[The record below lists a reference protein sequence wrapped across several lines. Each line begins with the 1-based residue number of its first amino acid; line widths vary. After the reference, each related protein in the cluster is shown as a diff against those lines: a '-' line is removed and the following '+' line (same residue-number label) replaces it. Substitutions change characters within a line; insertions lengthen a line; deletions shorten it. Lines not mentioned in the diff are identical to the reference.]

1 MQFLRIYES
10 CAQLLQKESWLY
22 VADNTNVRWLKI
34 FHLYKG
40 FHRKST
46 KEGFFV
52 KGAAKIVEPPRIEY
66 KGFKYKYNIKG
77 DICRGLICR
86 SKNLKL
92 NLNRDTLLFNNNSL
106 ITIKK
111 KNDPRSKYHNG
122 PIMRNVWRKKLIT
135 LFGKTLI

>member
-1 MQFLRIYES
+1 M
-10 CAQLLQKESWLY
+10 LQKESWLY
-22 VADNTNVRWLKI
+22 VSDNTNVRWIKI

-40 FHRKST
+40 FKRKST

-52 KGAAKIVEPPRIEY
+52 KGSAKIVEPPRIEY

-86 SKNLKL
+86 SKNLRT
-92 NLNRDTLLFNNNSL
+92 NLNGDTAVFDNNSL

-111 KNDPRSKYHNG
+111 KNDPKSKFING
-122 PIMRNVWRKKLIT
+122 PIMRNVYRRKLLT
-135 LFGKTLI
+135 LFNKVLI